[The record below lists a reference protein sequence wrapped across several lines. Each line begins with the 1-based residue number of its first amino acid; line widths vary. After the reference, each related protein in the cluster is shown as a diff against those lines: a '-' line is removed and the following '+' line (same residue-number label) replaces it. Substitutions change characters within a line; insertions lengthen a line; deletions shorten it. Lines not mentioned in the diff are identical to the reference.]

1 MENKLKA
8 FIEDANRQFDDQMEL
23 KEYLID
29 EAEYDADYVESLSPL
44 ELVDTYL
51 QYNGVCNFT
60 EDILNLVK
68 VAYNLGDYSEAEDKY
83 HE

>member
-8 FIEDANRQFDDQMEL
+8 FIEDTNGQFDDQMEL

-51 QYNGVCNFT
+51 QYNGICNFT

-68 VAYNLGDYSEAEDKY
+68 VAYNLGD
-83 HE
+83 

>member
-8 FIEDANRQFDDQMEL
+8 FIEDANGQFDDQMEL

-60 EDILNLVK
+60 ECILNLVK
-68 VAYNLGDYSEAEDKY
+68 VAYNLGD
-83 HE
+83 

>member
-8 FIEDANRQFDDQMEL
+8 FIEDANGQFDDQMEL

-60 EDILNLVK
+60 EDILNWVK
-68 VAYNLGDYSEAEDKY
+68 VAYNLGD
-83 HE
+83 

>member
-8 FIEDANRQFDDQMEL
+8 FIEDANGQFDDQMEL

-29 EAEYDADYVESLSPL
+29 EAEYDANYVESLSPL

-68 VAYNLGDYSEAEDKY
+68 VAYNLGD
-83 HE
+83 

>member
-8 FIEDANRQFDDQMEL
+8 FIEDANGQFDDQMEL

-51 QYNGVCNFT
+51 QYNGVCKFT

-68 VAYNLGDYSEAEDKY
+68 VAYNLGD
-83 HE
+83 

>member
-8 FIEDANRQFDDQMEL
+8 FIEDTTDRQFDGQIEL

-29 EAEYDADYVESLSPL
+29 EAEHDADYVESLSPL
-44 ELVDTYL
+44 ELVDAYL
-51 QYNGVCNFT
+51 QYNGIHGFT

-68 VAYNLGDYSEAEDKY
+68 VAYNLGD
-83 HE
+83 

>member
-8 FIEDANRQFDDQMEL
+8 FIEDANGQFDDQMDL

-29 EAEYDADYVESLSPL
+29 EAEYDADYVESLLPL

-68 VAYNLGDYSEAEDKY
+68 VAYNLGD
-83 HE
+83 

>member
-8 FIEDANRQFDDQMEL
+8 FIEDADGQFDDQMEL

-68 VAYNLGDYSEAEDKY
+68 VAYNLGD
-83 HE
+83 

>member
-1 MENKLKA
+1 MENKLKV
-8 FIEDANRQFDDQMEL
+8 FIEDANGQFDDQMEL

-68 VAYNLGDYSEAEDKY
+68 VAYNLGD
-83 HE
+83 

>member
-8 FIEDANRQFDDQMEL
+8 FIEDANGQFDDQLEL

-68 VAYNLGDYSEAEDKY
+68 VAYNLGD
-83 HE
+83 

>member
-8 FIEDANRQFDDQMEL
+8 FIEDANGQFDDQMEL

-60 EDILNLVK
+60 EDILLK
-68 VAYNLGDYSEAEDKY
+68 
-83 HE
+83 

>member
-8 FIEDANRQFDDQMEL
+8 FIEDANGQFDDQMEL

-51 QYNGVCNFT
+51 QYNGIYGFT

-68 VAYNLGDYSEAEDKY
+68 VAYNLGD
-83 HE
+83 

>member
-8 FIEDANRQFDDQMEL
+8 FIEDANGQFDDQMEF

-29 EAEYDADYVESLSPL
+29 EAEYDADYIESLSPL

-60 EDILNLVK
+60 EDILNLAK
-68 VAYNLGDYSEAEDKY
+68 VAYNLGD
-83 HE
+83 

>member
-1 MENKLKA
+1 MESKLKA
-8 FIEDANRQFDDQMEL
+8 FIKDTNGQFDNQIEL

-29 EAEYDADYVESLSPL
+29 EAEYDAEYVESLSPL

-51 QYNGVCNFT
+51 QYNGICNFT

-68 VAYNLGDYSEAEDKY
+68 VAYKLGD
-83 HE
+83 

>member
-8 FIEDANRQFDDQMEL
+8 LIEDANGQFDDQMEL

-29 EAEYDADYVESLSPL
+29 EAEYDADYIESLSPL

-68 VAYNLGDYSEAEDKY
+68 VAYNLGD
-83 HE
+83 

>member
-8 FIEDANRQFDDQMEL
+8 FIENANGQFDDQMEL

-29 EAEYDADYVESLSPL
+29 EAEYDADYIESLSPL

-51 QYNGVCNFT
+51 QYNGICNFT
-60 EDILNLVK
+60 EDIINLVK
-68 VAYNLGDYSEAEDKY
+68 VAYNLGD
-83 HE
+83 

>member
-8 FIEDANRQFDDQMEL
+8 FIEDANGQLDDQMEL

-60 EDILNLVK
+60 EDIINLVK
-68 VAYNLGDYSEAEDKY
+68 VAYNLGD
-83 HE
+83 

>member
-8 FIEDANRQFDDQMEL
+8 FIEDANGQFDDQMEL

-29 EAEYDADYVESLSPL
+29 EAEYDAEYVESLSPL

-60 EDILNLVK
+60 EDLLNLVK
-68 VAYNLGDYSEAEDKY
+68 VAYNLGD
-83 HE
+83 

>member
-8 FIEDANRQFDDQMEL
+8 FIEDANGQFDDQMEL

-29 EAEYDADYVESLSPL
+29 EAEYDADYVENLTPL

-68 VAYNLGDYSEAEDKY
+68 VAYNLGD
-83 HE
+83 

>member
-1 MENKLKA
+1 MENKLKS
-8 FIEDANRQFDDQMEL
+8 FIEDANGQFDDQIEL

-68 VAYNLGDYSEAEDKY
+68 VAYNLGD
-83 HE
+83 

>member
-8 FIEDANRQFDDQMEL
+8 FIEDANGQFDDQMEL

-29 EAEYDADYVESLSPL
+29 EAEYDAGYVESLSPL

-51 QYNGVCNFT
+51 QYNRVCNFT

-68 VAYNLGDYSEAEDKY
+68 VAYNLGD
-83 HE
+83 

>member
-1 MENKLKA
+1 MENKLKT
-8 FIEDANRQFDDQMEL
+8 FIEDANGQFDDQMEL

-68 VAYNLGDYSEAEDKY
+68 VAYNLGD
-83 HE
+83 

>member
-8 FIEDANRQFDDQMEL
+8 FIEDANGQFDDQMEL

-51 QYNGVCNFT
+51 QYNGLCNFT

-68 VAYNLGDYSEAEDKY
+68 VAYNLGD
-83 HE
+83 

>member
-8 FIEDANRQFDDQMEL
+8 FIEDANGQFDNQIEL

-68 VAYNLGDYSEAEDKY
+68 VAYNLGD
-83 HE
+83 

>member
-8 FIEDANRQFDDQMEL
+8 FIEDANGQFDDQMEL

-29 EAEYDADYVESLSPL
+29 EAEYNADYVESLSPL

-68 VAYNLGDYSEAEDKY
+68 VAYNLGD
-83 HE
+83 

>member
-8 FIEDANRQFDDQMEL
+8 FIEDTNGQFDDQMEL

-29 EAEYDADYVESLSPL
+29 EAEYDADYVENLSPL

-68 VAYNLGDYSEAEDKY
+68 VAYNLGD
-83 HE
+83 

>member
-8 FIEDANRQFDDQMEL
+8 FIEDANGQFDDQMEL

-68 VAYNLGDYSEAEDKY
+68 VAYNLGD
-83 HE
+83 

>member
-8 FIEDANRQFDDQMEL
+8 FIEDANGQFDDQMEL

-29 EAEYDADYVESLSPL
+29 EAEYDADYVESLSRL
-44 ELVDTYL
+44 GLVDTDL

-60 EDILNLVK
+60 EDSLNLVK
-68 VAYNLGDYSEAEDKY
+68 VAYNLGD
-83 HE
+83 

>member
-1 MENKLKA
+1 MENKLKS
-8 FIEDANRQFDDQMEL
+8 FIEDANGQFDDQIEL

-60 EDILNLVK
+60 DDILNLVK
-68 VAYNLGDYSEAEDKY
+68 VAYNLGY
-83 HE
+83 

>member
-8 FIEDANRQFDDQMEL
+8 FIEDANGQFDNQMEL

-29 EAEYDADYVESLSPL
+29 EAEYDADYVESLLPL

-68 VAYNLGDYSEAEDKY
+68 VAYNLGD
-83 HE
+83 

>member
-1 MENKLKA
+1 
-8 FIEDANRQFDDQMEL
+8 MEL

-51 QYNGVCNFT
+51 QYNGICNFT

-68 VAYNLGDYSEAEDKY
+68 VTYNLGD
-83 HE
+83 

>member
-8 FIEDANRQFDDQMEL
+8 FIEDANGQFDDQMEL

-60 EDILNLVK
+60 ENILNLVK
-68 VAYNLGDYSEAEDKY
+68 VAYNLGD
-83 HE
+83 

>member
-8 FIEDANRQFDDQMEL
+8 FIEDANGQFDDQMEL

-44 ELVDTYL
+44 EFVDTYL
-51 QYNGVCNFT
+51 QYNGICNFT
-60 EDILNLVK
+60 EDILNIVK
-68 VAYNLGDYSEAEDKY
+68 VAYNLGD
-83 HE
+83 

>member
-8 FIEDANRQFDDQMEL
+8 FIEDANGQFDDQMEL

-29 EAEYDADYVESLSPL
+29 EAEYDTDYVESLSPL

-68 VAYNLGDYSEAEDKY
+68 VAYNLGD
-83 HE
+83 

>member
-8 FIEDANRQFDDQMEL
+8 FIEDANGQFDDQMEL

-29 EAEYDADYVESLSPL
+29 EAEYDADYVESLSQL

-68 VAYNLGDYSEAEDKY
+68 VAYNLGD
-83 HE
+83 

>member
-8 FIEDANRQFDDQMEL
+8 FIEDANGQFDDQMEL

-29 EAEYDADYVESLSPL
+29 EAEYDADYVESLLPL

-68 VAYNLGDYSEAEDKY
+68 VAYNLGD
-83 HE
+83 